1 MEKEKKTTQMGTF
14 IEGALLM
21 GFLKVMES
29 TFGVINLLI
38 RGILSR
44 AAGMGMEFGKIQ
56 KSRGKITRV
65 II

>member
-1 MEKEKKTTQMGTF
+1 MEKEKKIMQMETF

-38 RGILSR
+38 REILSR
-44 AAGMGMEFGKIQ
+44 AAGTDMEFGKIQ
-56 KSRGKITRV
+56 KSQGKITRV